1 MHVAVEEEIT
11 NNHGRLKRFIPE
23 AQIQDKVC
31 IYYHQLI
38 PAFSFALQK
47 CQINYIHMYLIFTPF

>member
-31 IYYHQLI
+31 II
-38 PAFSFALQK
+38 
-47 CQINYIHMYLIFTPF
+47 INLFLLFYCLRSRPVDPDVVRQCVSV